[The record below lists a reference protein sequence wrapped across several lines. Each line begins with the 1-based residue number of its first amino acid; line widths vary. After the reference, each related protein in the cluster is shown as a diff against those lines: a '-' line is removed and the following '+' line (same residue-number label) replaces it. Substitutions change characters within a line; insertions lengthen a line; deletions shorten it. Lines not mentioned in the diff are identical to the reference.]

1 MELNA
6 IDARGASALDQIP
19 EACGKV
25 TVGCTDV
32 AGIVQGVIDSF
43 GHLRAEYV
51 ELQGTVTALDEDQH
65 KVLEASDEARLLSER
80 AIERLSDGT
89 AMISNSLN
97 EIGNLLSLVETLT
110 EHVTGFAAAMDQV
123 RRSSQEIDQIAET
136 TNILALN
143 ATIEAMRAGEQGRTF
158 AVVANE
164 VKTLASETRKATEE
178 IGRTIDTLG
187 NEAEQVIEKIQ
198 TGAAASSH
206 AKNSVSAIED
216 TMRSV
221 TDLLVE
227 VDGQQDQIA
236 RNTATISGHV
246 HRVQDVL
253 NDFDRSVSVNEAQ
266 LEQARGSMEELEM
279 TASEMFD
286 RIVQAGL
293 SPQDSALVEAA
304 RAHALEAGRMA
315 EAAIASGELT
325 IEQLFDTDYREIP
338 GSRPTRYRTGLM
350 DWAHDNW
357 RHLLDKATQDDPR
370 VMAAACTDMN
380 GYLPTHLT
388 KHSQPPT
395 GDLVHDT
402 RFCRNGRKILD
413 PIDQK
418 AKRSNAPYMMAV
430 YRQEGDGRT
439 YRVVRNVYVPLFVD
453 GRRWGD
459 LELAYSLGERISDDR
474 QGDELLP
481 HAIRSSGKS
490 GQD

>member
-1 MELNA
+1 MELSA

-25 TVGCTDV
+25 TVGCSDV

-43 GHLRAEYV
+43 GHLRSEYV
-51 ELQGTVTALDEDQH
+51 ELQGTVRALDDDQR

-80 AIERLSDGT
+80 AIERLNDGSM
-89 AMISNSLN
+89 MISNSLN

-178 IGRTIDTLG
+178 IGRTIDMLG
-187 NEAEQVIEKIQ
+187 NEANQVIEKIES
-198 TGAAASSH
+198 GAQASSQ
-206 AKNSVSAIED
+206 AKNSVGSIED

-221 TDLLVE
+221 TELLME

-236 RNTATISGHV
+236 RNTATISDHV

-253 NDFDRSVSVNEAQ
+253 GDFDHAVSDNESKLATAHDHMEG
-266 LEQARGSMEELEM
+266 LELI
-279 TASEMFD
+279 ASDMFD
-286 RIVQAGL
+286 KLVKAGL
-293 SPQDSALVEAA
+293 SPNDSAMVDKATQHSKEIIA
-304 RAHALEAGRMA
+304 RA

-325 IEQLFDTDYREIP
+325 MEQLFDHNYRHVP
-338 GSRPTRYRTGLM
+338 GTNPALYRTSLS
-350 DWAHDNW
+350 DWADVNW
-357 RHLLDKATQDDPR
+357 RPINDAVVASGGGVIMCSQ
-370 VMAAACTDMN
+370 ADMN
-380 GYLPTHLT
+380 GFLPTHVT
-388 KHSQPPT
+388 EHSRKPT
-395 GDLVHDT
+395 GDLAHDT
-402 RFCRNGRKILD
+402 KYCRNGRKILEGIDHVAKASSD
-413 PIDQK
+413 PFT
-418 AKRSNAPYMMAV
+418 MAV
-430 YRQEGDGRT
+430 YRQEGDGKN
-439 YRVVRNVYVPLFVD
+439 YIVVRNVYIPVFIN

-459 LELAYSLGERISDDR
+459 FELAYSFR
-474 QGDELLP
+474 
-481 HAIRSSGKS
+481 
-490 GQD
+490 

>member
-1 MELNA
+1 MELSA

-25 TVGCTDV
+25 TVGCSDV

-43 GHLRAEYV
+43 GHLRSEYV
-51 ELQGTVTALDEDQH
+51 ELQGTVRALDDDQR

-80 AIERLSDGT
+80 AIERLNDGSM
-89 AMISNSLN
+89 MISNSLN

-178 IGRTIDTLG
+178 IGRTIDMLG
-187 NEAEQVIEKIQ
+187 SEAEQVIEKIES
-198 TGAAASSH
+198 GAQASSQ
-206 AKNSVSAIED
+206 AKNSVGSIED

-221 TDLLVE
+221 TELLLE

-236 RNTATISGHV
+236 RNTATISDHV

-253 NDFDRSVSVNEAQ
+253 NDFDTAVTGNETK
-266 LEQARGSMEELEM
+266 LETAHDRIEDLEM

-286 RIVQAGL
+286 QLVKAGL
-293 SPQDSALVEAA
+293 SPDDSQMVEKA
-304 RAHALEAGRMA
+304 RRYAEEVTKVA
-315 EAAIASGELT
+315 EAALADGSLT
-325 IEQLFDTDYREIP
+325 MEQLFDQNYRHVP
-338 GSRPTRYRTGLM
+338 GTNPKQYRTALN
-350 DWAHDNW
+350 DWADANW
-357 RHLLDKATQDDPR
+357 RPINDR
-370 VMAAACTDMN
+370 VVAEGGAIMMCSQADMK
-380 GYLPTHLT
+380 GFLPTHIT
-388 KHSQPPT
+388 DRCRQPT
-395 GDLVHDT
+395 GDITHDT
-402 RFCRNGRKILD
+402 TYCRNGRIMLYA
-413 PIDQK
+413 IDKK
-418 AKRSNAPYMMAV
+418 AKQQNDAYMMAV
-430 YRQEGDGRT
+430 YRQEGDGKN
-439 YRVVRNVYVPLFVD
+439 YVVVRNVYVPVVIN

-459 LELAYSLGERISDDR
+459 FELAYSFR
-474 QGDELLP
+474 
-481 HAIRSSGKS
+481 
-490 GQD
+490 